1 MDVLAPPP
9 VASAPTTSTVGTPP
23 RLGTP
28 VPGTTGGLPALG
40 GLSVNASPMAQQ
52 LQSAG
57 RGQDTMLVHMT
68 PGEVNSLQGLAMAH
82 GGSLTINPQTGLPE
96 AGFLSRILPTLLGA
110 GLTFIP
116 GIGPLAAAGIVGLG
130 TGAVTGD
137 IGKGLMAGL
146 GAFGGASLAGALA
159 PTATGTSLAA
169 EAGSKVAEE
178 AAKKAAEQAITKP
191 LGEAAT
197 TAVQQGTNTMLGQL
211 PANLQGFPELVQEA
225 ATTTAKNIGAIG
237 PGQAI
242 NLTSSGLGATSAA
255 ATGAA
260 TTTPSTNILTNFG
273 RAARNALPQGTPGI
287 VSRAAPMLAGYGMVA
302 PLMQP
307 YSGEFPEQE
316 EEDYT
321 IPQYR
326 RRSVYPRIPEGPA
339 YARTNYPGEI
349 QFFDP
354 AGFQRMAEGDEVPAP
369 RDETAPAP
377 GGLAS
382 LGASLPEYV
391 KMFQTSPGAIT
402 GVPYGYGPG
411 QSPTEL
417 IRAQIAANAAA
428 APPAA
433 IAPAASPIAA
443 APSFGAETD
452 YGLMKNAPK
461 SNPMSLYG
469 DDYGYVGDYGY
480 PASGFDYL
488 RGYAHGG
495 AVEMESG
502 GFVMP
507 ARETAEFGNG
517 STEAGQR
524 RLAAMG
530 GMPIRGRGDG
540 TSDSIRARIDGTQ
553 QARLA
558 DGETYFPPRAV
569 ERMGGADK
577 LRAMMNKATKS
588 RQQAARGGDNK
599 LRGLA

>member
-1 MDVLAPPP
+1 MQQMY
-9 VASAPTTSTVGTPP
+9 
-23 RLGTP
+23 
-28 VPGTTGGLPALG
+28 
-40 GLSVNASPMAQQ
+40 SPMAQAV
-52 LQSAG
+52 QSRG
-57 RGQDTMLVHMT
+57 RGEDTMLVHMT
-68 PGEVNSLQGLAMAH
+68 PNEVNSLQGLAMAN
-82 GGSLTINPQTGLPE
+82 GGSLTINPDTGLPE

-159 PTATGTSLAA
+159 PAPTGTSLAA
-169 EAGSKVAEE
+169 NTAAKVGEE
-178 AAKKAAEQAITKP
+178 ATKKVVEQAVTKP
-191 LGEAAT
+191 LENAAT
-197 TAVQQGTNTMLGQL
+197 TVIQEGTKQAVPNALTMGANYGTEAMAQGVGNLGAVA
-211 PANLQGFPELVQEA
+211 P
-225 ATTTAKNIGAIG
+225 TTTA
-237 PGQAI
+237 
-242 NLTSSGLGATSAA
+242 
-255 ATGAA
+255 AA
-260 TTTPSTNILTNFG
+260 TTTPSANILTNFG

-307 YSGEFPEQE
+307 YNAEFPEQE

-326 RRSVYPRIPEGPA
+326 LRSVYPRIPEGPA
-339 YARTNYPGEI
+339 YNREGYQGEY

-354 AGFQRMAEGDEVPAP
+354 AGPQRMAEGDEVPTP

-377 GGLAS
+377 GGLGS

-417 IRAQIAANAAA
+417 IRAQAAERQAIADGNYTRNLITNEITTTQPSAAEITPA
-428 APPAA
+428 VPSAPNAA
-433 IAPAASPIAA
+433 IAP
-443 APSFGAETD
+443 GAMEMD
-452 YGLMKNAPK
+452 YGFMKNAPK

-469 DDYGYVGDYGY
+469 DDYGYVSGYGY

-495 AVEMESG
+495 TIEMESG

-517 STEAGQR
+517 STTAGQR

-540 TSDSIRARIDGTQ
+540 VSDSIPARIDGTQ
-553 QARLA
+553 RARLA

-577 LRAMMNKATKS
+577 LRAMMHKATKS
-588 RQQAARGGDNK
+588 RQQASRGGNNK

>member
-9 VASAPTTSTVGTPP
+9 VASAPTTSTVGVPP

-40 GLSVNASPMAQQ
+40 GLSVTANPMAQQ

-57 RGQDTMLVHMT
+57 RGQDSMLVHMT
-68 PGEVNSLQGLAMAH
+68 PAEVNSLQGLAMAH

-137 IGKGLMAGL
+137 LNKGLMAGL

-159 PTATGTSLAA
+159 PAATGTSLAA
-169 EAGSKVAEE
+169 EAGSKAAAE
-178 AAKKAAEQAITKP
+178 AAK
-191 LGEAAT
+191 
-197 TAVQQGTNTMLGQL
+197 TAVQEGAQQAVPNALTMGANYGT
-211 PANLQGFPELVQEA
+211 EA
-225 ATTTAKNIGAIG
+225 VA
-237 PGQAI
+237 Q
-242 NLTSSGLGATSAA
+242 GLGNLGAVTAPTAAPAT
-255 ATGAA
+255 
-260 TTTPSTNILTNFG
+260 STNILTNFG

-287 VSRAAPMLAGYGMVA
+287 VRSAAPMLAGYGLAA
-302 PLMQP
+302 PILTPSYEEMP
-307 YSGEFPEQE
+307 VE

-326 RRSVYPRIPEGPA
+326 MRSVYPRIPEGPA
-339 YARTNYPGEI
+339 YQREGYQGEY

-354 AGFQRMAEGDEVPAP
+354 AGFQRMAEGDEVPSP
-369 RDETAPAP
+369 KDETAPAP
-377 GGLAS
+377 GGLGG

-391 KMFQTSPGAIT
+391 KMFQTSPGAVT

-417 IRAQIAANAAA
+417 IRAQIAAQAAA

-433 IAPAASPIAA
+433 IAPTASPIAA

-452 YGLMKNAPK
+452 YGFMKSAPA

-469 DDYGYVGDYGY
+469 DEYGAFGGYGY
-480 PASGFDYL
+480 PADGFDYL

-495 AVEMESG
+495 AIEMESG

-517 STEAGQR
+517 STDAGQR

-540 TSDSIRARIDGTQ
+540 VSDSIPARIDGTQ

-588 RQQAARGGDNK
+588 RQRAARGGDNK

>member
-40 GLSVNASPMAQQ
+40 GLSVTASPMAQQ

-57 RGQDTMLVHMT
+57 RGQDSMLVHMT
-68 PGEVNSLQGLAMAH
+68 PAEVNSLQGLAMAH

-159 PTATGTSLAA
+159 PAATGTSLAA
-169 EAGSKVAEE
+169 EAGSKVAAE
-178 AAKKAAEQAITKP
+178 AAK
-191 LGEAAT
+191 
-197 TAVQQGTNTMLGQL
+197 TAVQEGAQQAVPNALTMGANYGTEAMAQGLG
-211 PANLQGFPELVQEA
+211 NLGAVAP
-225 ATTTAKNIGAIG
+225 TTA
-237 PGQAI
+237 
-242 NLTSSGLGATSAA
+242 
-255 ATGAA
+255 AA
-260 TTTPSTNILTNFG
+260 TTTPSANILTNFG

-307 YSGEFPEQE
+307 YNAEFPEQE

-326 RRSVYPRIPEGPA
+326 LRSVYPRIPEGPA
-339 YARTNYPGEI
+339 YTREGYQGEY

-354 AGFQRMAEGDEVPAP
+354 AGPQRMAEGDEVPTP

-377 GGLAS
+377 GGLGS

-391 KMFQTSPGAIT
+391 KMFQTSPGAVT